1 NVVFIAL
8 FYKELKLATFDAGLA
23 AALGFSPILIHYAL
37 MTLVS
42 VTAVG
47 AFDAVGSVL
56 VVALMIAP
64 PAAAYLLTDKLSR
77 MLGLSALIGVVSAI
91 SGFWLARWLDA
102 NIAGSMATMTGFI
115 FLLIFLFAPERGMVA
130 LALRRQR
137 QRWTF
142 AATALTIHL
151 LN

>member
-1 NVVFIAL
+1 
-8 FYKELKLATFDAGLA
+8 
-23 AALGFSPILIHYAL
+23 
-37 MTLVS
+37 
-42 VTAVG
+42 
-47 AFDAVGSVL
+47 
-56 VVALMIAP
+56 
-64 PAAAYLLTDKLSR
+64 DKLSR

-115 FLLIFLFAPERGMVA
+115 FLLIFIFAPERGMVA

-137 QRWTF
+137 QRLTF

-151 LN
+151 LHHEGEQNAWDESRTEHLIEHMHWEHTF